1 MAEDRTLLAFIS
13 GGNVGAGISRLRTSL
28 EDQFV
33 NSALIRTRLASGIC
47 FSNHWKRREK
57 ESEKEKVR
65 VRERERERERKREGM
80 QQI

>member
-1 MAEDRTLLAFIS
+1 M
-13 GGNVGAGISRLRTSL
+13 GAGTSRLRTSL

-57 ESEKEKVR
+57 ERGKEKVR
-65 VRERERERERKREGM
+65 VREKEREKRNATN
-80 QQI
+80 IKRLILI